1 MSAALGALTKAW
13 VIPRMN
19 AHVIEGLAFIGNV
32 GSIRVFEKN
41 GFKML
46 VTVEDCIEVKGERK
60 GLQLL
65 EWRLEI

>member
-1 MSAALGALTKAW
+1 MKAW

-19 AHVIEGLAFIGNV
+19 AHVVEGLAFIGNV

-41 GFKML
+41 GFERL
-46 VTVEDCIEVKGERK
+46 VAVEDCVEVKGERK

-65 EWRLEI
+65 EWRLEKQ

>member
-1 MSAALGALTKAW
+1 MKAW

-19 AHVIEGLAFIGNV
+19 AHVMEGLVFIGNV

-41 GFKML
+41 GFEKL
-46 VTVEDCIEVKGERK
+46 VAVEDCVEVKGESK

-65 EWRLEI
+65 EWRLEKQ